1 MLAVLAASVLVQNSL
16 NLEAAWKYAQSQGSH
31 ALLIQQN
38 GKTLLERYSRGNA
51 TTKRML
57 ASGTKSFTGVTF
69 AAAIDDGMVKWDT
82 KVGELLPAWKSDPR
96 KSQATLQQLISLQ
109 SGVDPGEMGR
119 RGGGWDDAVMAPM
132 LHEPGTKFQYG
143 SNPFLIYGA
152 AMESALKG
160 KTFEQHLKDRI
171 LDPLKISVNWNM
183 RTTDGKPQLA
193 GGAAMSARDWAVL
206 GQMLLNGGRHQ
217 GKQIIS
223 SPNLSLLIQPTKV
236 NPSYGTSFW
245 IGDTDSKTAIVG
257 RPGRPAAGVPKD
269 LYQAVGAGSQKLMIV
284 PSMKM
289 VIVRMGPLTGGRQWK
304 DGDLFEA
311 LL

>member
-16 NLEAAWKYAQSQGSH
+16 DLESAWKYAQSRGSH

-38 GKTLLERYSRGNA
+38 GKTLLERYSRGSA

-57 ASGTKSFTGVTF
+57 ASGTKSFTGITF
-69 AAAIDDGMVKWDT
+69 AAAIDDGLVKWDT
-82 KVGELLPAWKSDPR
+82 KVGELLPAWKSDR
-96 KSQATLQQLISLQ
+96 QKSQATLQQLISLQ

-119 RGGGWDDAVMAPM
+119 RGGGWNDAVMAAM

-171 LDPLKISVNWNM
+171 LDPLKISVTWNM

-193 GGAAMSARDWAVL
+193 GGAAMSARDWATL
-206 GQMLLNGGRHQ
+206 GRMLLNGGVHE
-217 GKQIIS
+217 GKRIVSAQS
-223 SPNLSLLIQPTKV
+223 LSLLIEPTKV
-236 NPSYGTSFW
+236 NSAYGTSFW
-245 IGDTDSKTAIVG
+245 MGDTDTRTAILG
-257 RPGRPAAGVPKD
+257 RPGRPAPGVPKD
-269 LYQAVGAGSQKLMIV
+269 LYQAVGAGSQKLMII
-284 PSMKM
+284 PSLKM
-289 VIVRMGPLTGGRQWK
+289 VIVRMGPLAGGRQWK
-304 DGDLFEA
+304 DEEFFKA

>member
-16 NLEAAWKYAQSQGSH
+16 NLEASWKYAQGQGSH

-38 GKTLLERYSRGNA
+38 GKTLLERYSRGSA

-57 ASGTKSFTGVTF
+57 ASGTKSFTGITF
-69 AAAIDDGMVKWDT
+69 AAAIDDGLVKWDT
-82 KVGELLPAWKSDPR
+82 KVGELLPSWKSDPQ
-96 KSQATLQQLISLQ
+96 KSKVTLQQLISLQ

-119 RGGGWDDAVMAPM
+119 RGGGWNDAVMAAL

-152 AMESALKG
+152 AMEAALKG
-160 KTFEQHLKDRI
+160 KTFEQHLEDRI
-171 LDPLKISVNWNM
+171 LDPLKISVSWNM

-193 GGAAMSARDWAVL
+193 GGAAMTTRDWATL
-206 GQMLLNGGRHQ
+206 GQMLLNGGVHE
-217 GKQIIS
+217 GKRIIS
-223 SPNLSLLIQPTKV
+223 AQSLSLLIKQTKV
-236 NPSYGTSFW
+236 NPAYGTSFW
-245 IGDTDSKTAIVG
+245 LGDTDTRTAILG
-257 RPGRPAAGVPKD
+257 RPGRPAPGVPKD
-269 LYQAVGAGSQKLMIV
+269 LYQAVGAGSQKLIII
-284 PSMKM
+284 PSLKM

-304 DGDLFEA
+304 DEEFFKA